1 MKINLPQHFKSL
13 SDALSSLFGSG
24 ISVRSR
30 TRISGGDINEAYA
43 LVLSDGQVVFMKSNS
58 HTPEDFFKA
67 EAAGLSAIASTKTIQ
82 TPEILCT
89 GSEASEYGSCN
100 FLLLK
105 YVESRNPRDDFWETF
120 ARNLAA
126 LHNAN
131 TECFFE
137 SDGMENQAGK
147 NQFGF
152 FQDNYIGERP
162 QRNTPC
168 ESWISFF
175 REMRLAPQFKYADR
189 YFTDEQRKSIS
200 HFLDHLDDFLIEGK
214 PSLLHGDLWSGNVM
228 CGPDGNAMLIDPA
241 TYVGLAEAD
250 IAMTELFGGFPPA
263 FYGAYKEIVHFE
275 PGYELRRD
283 IYNLYQ
289 LLNHLNLFGHS
300 YLPSVL
306 HILRKF

>member
-13 SDALSSLFGSG
+13 SDALSSLFGPG

-43 LVLSDGQVVFMKSNS
+43 LVLTDGQVIFMKSNS

-67 EAAGLSAIASTKTIQ
+67 EAAGLSAVASTGTIR

-89 GSEASEYGSCN
+89 GRETGKSESCN

-120 ARNLAA
+120 GRNLAA
-126 LHNAN
+126 LHNAD
-131 TECFFE
+131 TKSFFE
-137 SDGMENQAGK
+137 SDGTENQADK

-162 QRNTPC
+162 QRNTPR

-175 REMRLAPQFKYADR
+175 REMRLEPQFKSADR

-200 HFLDHLDDFLIEGK
+200 HFLDHLDDFLTEGK

-241 TYVGLAEAD
+241 SYVGHAEAD

-306 HILRKF
+306 HILRRF